1 MDLCTLRNTVGQT
14 VSTVCFFQN
23 SINSTIIKFGV
34 LVAAHLT
41 NWKKTPGKTGKL
53 HSHFSTSQY
62 QARAVEFVDEFLQT
76 TSEKAKL
83 VNQHI
88 NSSRAKQVKENQR
101 KLASIASAI
110 LMCGWQW
117 IDLRSHQDD
126 SSDVANDLDRS
137 HGNFLALLQYRA
149 CGGNS
154 ILDDHFN
161 SCAGNVIYTS
171 KTIQNELIMICSHLI
186 RGLIL
191 EEVREAWFYIVIAD
205 EATNLSNF
213 EQLPISVRFL
223 DSYHN
228 PQEYLSYSV
237 IRHTR
242 L

>member
-1 MDLCTLRNTVGQT
+1 MFSHQRNIGGRTR
-14 VSTVCFFQN
+14 SFQFSWIEKCN
-23 SINSTIIKFGV
+23 GLVYSEKHCGANCKYCV
-34 LVAAHLT
+34 LFPELHKLH
-41 NWKKTPGKTGKL
+41 NNQIWRSGCSPLNQLKKTPGKTGKL

-62 QARAVEFVDEFLQT
+62 QARAVEFADEFLQT
-76 TSEKAKL
+76 TSKKAKL
-83 VNQHI
+83 VDQHI

-126 SSDVANDLDRS
+126 SSDVANDLDRN

-154 ILDDHFN
+154 ILDEHFN

-205 EATNLSNF
+205 E
-213 EQLPISVRFL
+213 QLV
-223 DSYHN
+223 
-228 PQEYLSYSV
+228 
-237 IRHTR
+237 
-242 L
+242 